1 MNVWKAS
8 TFGFGAA
15 FALSIAV
22 PRVNSARAE
31 EQPHMEAAHQLLK
44 MAKEHLQLASNDKG
58 GHRVK
63 AMGLVSDAMDQVQKG
78 ISFDN
83 TRPPK
88 K

>member
-63 AMGLVSDAMDQVQKG
+63 AMALISDAIAEVKAG
-78 ISFDN
+78 IEFDN
-83 TRPPK
+83 KR
-88 K
+88 